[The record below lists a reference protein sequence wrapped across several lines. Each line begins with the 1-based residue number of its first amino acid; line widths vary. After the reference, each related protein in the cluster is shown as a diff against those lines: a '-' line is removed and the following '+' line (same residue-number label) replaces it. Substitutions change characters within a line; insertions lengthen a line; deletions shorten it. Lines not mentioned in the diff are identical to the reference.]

1 MFSIDKR
8 NKYKED
14 KKIQKEF
21 EKKKK
26 QLEKIKQTQ
35 ERNFLKKIEAFKEKE
50 AFKINRRINKIE
62 KKKQREFDVFV
73 RAEKELKPLKV
84 KENKKYRAK
93 KAKDEICKYSKLLR
107 TDLNWYVRLMDTG
120 QYVYW
125 NKAHGGHLYWVKNN
139 PQMQYDIDNIRP
151 ISAMGNKAQL
161 DQVGNRKNVV
171 ADEIGLDGACKLY
184 DKSADK
190 GLKET
195 AKSRKEEIHKAI
207 YEKYK
212 KLNEKLLRD
221 NPKLDPKNNLLEL

>member
-8 NKYKED
+8 KKYKED

-35 ERNFLKKIEAFKEKE
+35 EINFLKKIEAFKAKE
-50 AFKINRRINKIE
+50 AFKISRKINKIE

-84 KENKKYRAK
+84 KENAKYRAK
-93 KAKDEICKYSKLLR
+93 KAKAEICKYSKLFR
-107 TDLNWYVRLMDTG
+107 ADENWYVKLMDTG
-120 QYVYW
+120 QYVYR
-125 NKAHGGHLYWVKNN
+125 NKAQWGHWYWVKNN
-139 PQMQYDIDNIRP
+139 PHMQYEIDNIYP
-151 ISAMGNKAQL
+151 INWRTNKSQL
-161 DQVGNRKNVV
+161 DQVGNRLKN
-171 ADEIGLDGACKLY
+171 LDLKIQKKLE
-184 DKSADK
+184 KLSKDK

-195 AKSRKEEIHKAI
+195 AKGRKEEIHKAI

-212 KLNEKLLRD
+212 KLNEKLLKA

>member
-8 NKYKED
+8 KKYKED
-14 KKIQKEF
+14 KKIKKEF

-35 ERNFLKKIEAFKEKE
+35 EINFLKKIEAFKEKE
-50 AFKINRRINKIE
+50 AFKINRKINKIE

-84 KENKKYRAK
+84 KEDTKYWAK
-93 KAKDEICKYSKLLR
+93 KAKAEICKYSKLFR
-107 TDLNWYVRLMDTG
+107 ADKNWYVRLMDTG
-120 QYVYW
+120 KMVYR
-125 NKAHGGHLYWVKNN
+125 NKAQWGHLYWVKNN
-139 PQMQYDIDNIRP
+139 PHMQYDIDNIRP

-161 DQVGNRKNVV
+161 DQVGNRDKW
-171 ADEIGLDGACKLY
+171 LSLSMKLELKV
-184 DKSADK
+184 KSTDK

-195 AKSRKEEIHKAI
+195 AKSRKEEIHKDI

-212 KLNEKLLRD
+212 KLNEKLLKA
-221 NPKLDPKNNLLEL
+221 NPKLDPKNNLLQL